1 MAPTGLTDVST
12 AELERKLA
20 QSRTATR
27 VVGTIFLVIV
37 VAWILLG
44 YWRSNVPVFISTIA
58 MGLAGTAATVA
69 SRSGLQAELR
79 RRQDVGSRARSN
91 A

>member
-1 MAPTGLTDVST
+1 MAPTGLTHVST
-12 AELERKLA
+12 AELERKLT

-27 VVGTIFLVIV
+27 VVGIIFLVIV

-58 MGLAGTAATVA
+58 MGMAGTAATVA

-79 RRQDVGSRARSN
+79 RRQDVASSARSN